1 VPRMST
7 VGAECLA
14 AALRSIG
21 FDAEVSPP
29 SNDETL
35 ALAAR
40 FTTGEECLP
49 QRVVLGNFL
58 RVMRRDDFDP
68 AHTAFFLPTSSGPCR
83 FGQYAPF
90 MRKILKELSHED
102 ALVFSPTSSDGYEGI
117 ARDVTRFKRTAW
129 RAVIASDILRKI
141 HLMRRPYEAV
151 PGDADRILGEGIR
164 EAAAVLEDRTL
175 RPRRQL
181 RRLAGALEGVRD
193 AFLDMSLKEAPG
205 SRPLI
210 GIVGEIFLRLNSFS
224 NQELVRRVEARGGEC
239 WMADVGE
246 WIWYTNVEQ
255 QRKLRDAGRRFG
267 GEMAGA
273 KIREAIQHA
282 DEEAL
287 LKPFRSLFS
296 GREEMSVRE
305 VLKRSAP
312 YLPQR
317 KALGEMTLNAG
328 KAIAFYEAGCDG
340 VIDISPFTCM
350 NGIVTEVFYPA
361 ISRDHDGIPIRIFYF
376 DGASIDL
383 DRDVDMFMELV
394 VSYRERRLVKSP
406 KGS

>member
-1 VPRMST
+1 MNKGKDSRVSGRRLWVPRMST

-193 AFLDMSLKEAPG
+193 AFL
-205 SRPLI
+205 
-210 GIVGEIFLRLNSFS
+210 
-224 NQELVRRVEARGGEC
+224 
-239 WMADVGE
+239 
-246 WIWYTNVEQ
+246 
-255 QRKLRDAGRRFG
+255 
-267 GEMAGA
+267 
-273 KIREAIQHA
+273 
-282 DEEAL
+282 
-287 LKPFRSLFS
+287 
-296 GREEMSVRE
+296 
-305 VLKRSAP
+305 
-312 YLPQR
+312 
-317 KALGEMTLNAG
+317 
-328 KAIAFYEAGCDG
+328 
-340 VIDISPFTCM
+340 
-350 NGIVTEVFYPA
+350 
-361 ISRDHDGIPIRIFYF
+361 
-376 DGASIDL
+376 
-383 DRDVDMFMELV
+383 
-394 VSYRERRLVKSP
+394 
-406 KGS
+406 